1 MVNTNAWRMFTKD
14 NPTGLKFENLE
25 YFAETNRENLKNCEE
40 IGEIMVKKCEDFG
53 KIDPTGKA
61 TRMFYAVQTLM
72 GKRKGR
78 TPDYL
83 AHMDNKDSLIGLY
96 LRACASVADKLRG
109 LTDLVVADAYF
120 AKRTFVIGLDCL
132 ALNLVSR
139 FRDEVRLRYFYNGP
153 KQNGRGR
160 PKKFDGI
167 QRSIFICLNHKA

>member
-1 MVNTNAWRMFTKD
+1 MALVD
-14 NPTGLKFENLE
+14 
-25 YFAETNRENLKNCEE
+25 
-40 IGEIMVKKCEDFG
+40 
-53 KIDPTGKA
+53 A
-61 TRMFYAVQTLM
+61 TERLAIFLTAVQTLM

-132 ALNLVSR
+132 AFNLVSR
-139 FRDEVRLRYFYNGP
+139 FRDDVRLRYFYNGP